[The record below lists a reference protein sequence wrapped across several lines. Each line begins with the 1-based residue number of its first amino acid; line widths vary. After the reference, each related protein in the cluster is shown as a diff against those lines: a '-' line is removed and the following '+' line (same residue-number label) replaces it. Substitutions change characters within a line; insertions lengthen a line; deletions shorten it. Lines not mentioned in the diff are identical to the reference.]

1 MADGPGFED
10 RNDRTRR
17 DAAPS
22 PGEGAS
28 GESLSDELAR
38 LRRELHESQAA
49 LARQNDALRRVR
61 AELDETRER
70 YTRLYDCAP
79 AAYFTLDAD
88 GVILEANRKAAA
100 LLGREAESMPG
111 TPFTAVVLREEQ
123 AAFRDHLARLLDSGG
138 TAALELRLLRP
149 DGDSL
154 HAAIVAEP
162 RAAAADPSGSARVWL
177 MATDVTRE
185 THARQDL
192 ETVLANAPIP
202 IVKVRVAPG
211 GERILEYQNP
221 AAEALFGSD
230 APGRSCKAY
239 LCNKETCP
247 ALRADSGIVRDRE
260 CAIMTLSGR
269 RVMYKTACKL
279 PDEPAII
286 EAMVDVTELMRTRER
301 LTRAMEGAEAASKAK
316 SEFLA
321 TMSHEIRTPINGIMG
336 MTELALQ
343 TELTPEQREYLD
355 LARQSALSLLDIIN
369 DILDFSRIEAGRLEL
384 AREPFSL
391 GAILD
396 RCLRLFGQQAARR
409 GVALSL
415 TIAPGVPDAL
425 RGDPGRLLQV
435 VGNLVSNGIK
445 FSKDGEVRVRV
456 ETAPPLQ
463 CPLDRSETPV
473 VCLLFAV
480 SDDGV
485 GIPADKH
492 TRIFDAF
499 TQLDG
504 SLTRGAGG
512 TGLGLSICKSLVSLM
527 GGRLWVESA
536 PDAGSTFFFTVMLEQ
551 AARPVESAHAPAV
564 RETDGPAMDILLVE
578 DNAINQLV
586 AKRLL
591 ERRGHAV
598 TAVDSGQAALDMLR
612 ETSYDCVLM
621 DVEMPGLNG
630 LETLGMLRD
639 ASVFGPAAAVPVV
652 ALTAH
657 AVKGYRERM
666 LAAGFD
672 DYVSKP
678 IDMRELTAALARAA
692 AQGAAAAGDG
702 PKPPDAA

>member
-1 MADGPGFED
+1 MVDGPGFED

-17 DAAPS
+17 DAASSPGAGAPGESS
-22 PGEGAS
+22 PGEV
-28 GESLSDELAR
+28 AR
-38 LRRELHESQAA
+38 LRRELHESHAA
-49 LARQNDALRRVR
+49 LARQNDALRRAR
-61 AELDETRER
+61 TELDETRER
-70 YTRLYDCAP
+70 YARLYDRAP

-88 GVILEANRKAAA
+88 GVILEANRKAAT
-100 LLGREAESMPG
+100 LLGREAENMAG
-111 TPFTAVVLREEQ
+111 TPFTTVVLQEEQ
-123 AAFRDHLARLLDSGG
+123 AAFRGHIARILESGG
-138 TAALELRLLRP
+138 PAALELRLLRP
-149 DGDSL
+149 DGGSL

-162 RAAAADPSGSARVWL
+162 RAAADASGPARVWL
-177 MATDVTRE
+177 TATDVTRE

-202 IVKVRVAPG
+202 IVKVRVAPD

-260 CAIMTLSGR
+260 CAVMTLSGR

-321 TMSHEIRTPINGIMG
+321 TMSHEVRTPINGIMG

-384 AREPFSL
+384 VREPFSL
-391 GAILD
+391 GATLD

-415 TIAPGVPDAL
+415 AIAPDVPDAL
-425 RGDPGRLLQV
+425 RGDSGRLLQI

-463 CPLDRSETPV
+463 CPLERSEIPSA
-473 VCLLFAV
+473 CLLFAV

-492 TRIFDAF
+492 ARIFDAF

-512 TGLGLSICKSLVSLM
+512 TGLGLSICKSLVTLM

-536 PDAGSTFFFTVMLEQ
+536 PNAGSTFFFTVMLEQ
-551 AARPVESAHAPAV
+551 AIRPVEPASAPAV
-564 RETDGPAMDILLVE
+564 QETDGPAMDILLVE

-598 TAVDSGQAALDMLR
+598 TAVDSGQAALEMLR
-612 ETSYDCVLM
+612 KTSYDCVLM

-639 ASVFGPAAAVPVV
+639 TSVFGPAAAVPVV

-657 AVKGYRERM
+657 AVKGYRERI

-672 DYVSKP
+672 DYVAKP

-692 AQGAAAAGDG
+692 AQGPAATGDG
-702 PKPPDAA
+702 PKPPDAT

>member
-17 DAAPS
+17 DAASS
-22 PGEGAS
+22 PGASAS
-28 GESLSDELAR
+28 GESRSDELAR

-49 LARQNDALRRVR
+49 LARQDDALLRVR

-70 YTRLYDCAP
+70 CARLYDCAP

-88 GVILEANRKAAA
+88 GVILGANRKAAA
-100 LLGREAESMPG
+100 LLGREAENMAG
-111 TPFTAVVLREEQ
+111 TPFTAVVFREEQ
-123 AAFRDHLARLLDSGG
+123 AAFRDHIARILDSGG
-138 TAALELRLLRP
+138 PAALELRLLRP
-149 DGDSL
+149 DGGSL

-162 RAAAADPSGSARVWL
+162 RAAAAPGAARVWL
-177 MATDVTRE
+177 TATDVTEE
-185 THARQDL
+185 THARQNL

-202 IVKVRVAPG
+202 IVKVRVTPD

-230 APGRSCKAY
+230 ARGRSCKAY

-260 CAIMTLSGR
+260 CAVMTLSGR

-343 TELTPEQREYLD
+343 TDLSPEQREYLD

-391 GAILD
+391 GATLD

-415 TIAPGVPDAL
+415 AVAPDIPDAL
-425 RGDPGRLLQV
+425 HGDPGRLLQI
-435 VGNLVSNGIK
+435 VGNLISNGIK

-456 ETAPPLQ
+456 ETAPPMQ
-463 CPLDRSETPV
+463 CSLDRPEASAV
-473 VCLLFAV
+473 YLLFAV

-492 TRIFDAF
+492 ARIFDVF

-512 TGLGLSICKSLVSLM
+512 TGLGLSICKSLVTLM

-536 PDAGSTFFFTVMLEQ
+536 PGAGSTFFFTVMLEQ
-551 AARPVESAHAPAV
+551 ALHPVEPATAHAV
-564 RETDGPAMDILLVE
+564 READGPSMDILLVE

-598 TAVDSGQAALDMLR
+598 TAVDSGQAALEMLR

-630 LETLGMLRD
+630 LETLAMLRD
-639 ASVFGPAAAVPVV
+639 ATKFGPTAAVPVV

-672 DYVSKP
+672 DYVAKP
-678 IDMRELTAALARAA
+678 IDMRELTAALTRAA
-692 AQGAAAAGDG
+692 ALGAAAAGDG

>member
-10 RNDRTRR
+10 RNDRTRP
-17 DAAPS
+17 DAAS
-22 PGEGAS
+22 AAGAAAPGESPPG
-28 GESLSDELAR
+28 ELAR

-49 LARQNDALRRVR
+49 LERQNDALRRVR

-70 YTRLYDCAP
+70 NVRLYDFAP

-100 LLGREAESMPG
+100 LLGREAGDMAG

-123 AAFRDHLARLLDSGG
+123 AAFRDHIARILASGSPA
-138 TAALELRLLRP
+138 TLELRLLRP
-149 DGDSL
+149 GGGSL
-154 HAAIVAEP
+154 HASVSAEP
-162 RAAAADPSGSARVWL
+162 RAPADASGPARVWL
-177 MATDVTRE
+177 TATDVTRE
-185 THARQDL
+185 THARRNL

-202 IVKVRVAPG
+202 IVKVRVAPDG
-211 GERILEYQNP
+211 DRILEYQNP
-221 AAEALFGSD
+221 AAAALFGND
-230 APGRSCKAY
+230 APGRSCKSY

-247 ALRADSGIVRDRE
+247 ALRADTGIVRDRE
-260 CAIMTLSGR
+260 CAVMTLSGR

-343 TELTPEQREYLD
+343 TELSPEQREYLD
-355 LARQSALSLLDIIN
+355 LARQSALSLLDTIN
-369 DILDFSRIEAGRLEL
+369 DILDYSRIEAGRMEL
-384 AREPFSL
+384 VREPFSL
-391 GAILD
+391 SATLD
-396 RCLRLFGQQAARR
+396 RCLRLFRQQAARR

-415 TIAPGVPDAL
+415 AVAPDVPDAL
-425 RGDPGRLLQV
+425 RGDPGRLFQV

-445 FSKDGEVRVRV
+445 FSKDGGVRVRV

-463 CPLDRSETPV
+463 CPLERPQAPA

-492 TRIFDAF
+492 GRIFDAF

-512 TGLGLSICKSLVSLM
+512 TGLGLSICKSLVTLM

-536 PDAGSTFFFTVMLEQ
+536 PEAGSTFFFTVTLEQ
-551 AARPVESAHAPAV
+551 TTRPAEPFAASDAEAA
-564 RETDGPAMDILLVE
+564 DGPAMNILLVE

-598 TAVDSGQAALDMLR
+598 TAVDSGQAALEMLR

-630 LETLGMLRD
+630 LETLGLLRD
-639 ASVFGPAAAVPVV
+639 AATFGPAAAVPVV

-692 AQGAAAAGDG
+692 AQGAAAAGGG
-702 PKPPDAA
+702 PKPPDAT